1 MDTRMIIA
9 MVLSIIFA
17 GLGLIYLKDMKR
29 GLILFAVALVF
40 YILYLKVYS
49 IFGLLVFI
57 VWIYSLYATYQEAK
71 A

>member
-1 MDTRMIIA
+1 MDTKMIIA

-17 GLGLIYLKDMKR
+17 GLGLIYLKDTKR
-29 GLILFAVALVF
+29 GLILFAIALVL